1 MSLLLKED
9 GMELTLKPSCC
20 GVNMSANYVAGVHFT
35 ASHIDTY
42 ATGKRFSERSIWLM
56 ADLVLSSIKKALSLV
71 PKLSPKIVNINSGLK
86 VIGYA
91 SGQNEALFLQAIDNG
106 IYDMER
112 REGHGLNPDD
122 DSGIIRNLDED
133 EDETEKEVTK
143 KVVVVK
149 ETPMLDTSCNPFN
162 GLFAPFLICLHR

>member
-1 MSLLLKED
+1 
-9 GMELTLKPSCC
+9 
-20 GVNMSANYVAGVHFT
+20 
-35 ASHIDTY
+35 
-42 ATGKRFSERSIWLM
+42 M